1 MIPVFLPL
9 KSIFFFIFFGLLLFC
24 SPETIRLSAQVTA
37 LGKPGL
43 IMTPNTDW
51 MENRQLGL
59 GFSFIPRT
67 YKISGFMNNYYD
79 DEHIYSVRVGITDW
93 MEIYLNVTR
102 LPELSDRIG
111 IGDRHMDFRFRL
123 LKEEKYGFS
132 AVLILSPP
140 GSINQFLNHDSLV
153 LGKKISLGNDG
164 VLSLSGGYGFPY
176 ILKGAFLSGFDGL
189 KFNFVSKEENN
200 MLYLNGFFGGLS
212 WSWKELFGVQ
222 AEYDSRTFNAGIF
235 VKPKPWILLQGHTFE
250 GKDWGATVSL
260 HFPLDGSPKE
270 LRSHEE

>member
-1 MIPVFLPL
+1 L
-9 KSIFFFIFFGLLLFC
+9 GWLLF
-24 SPETIRLSAQVTA
+24 SGPEIIGLSAQVTA
-37 LGKPGL
+37 MGKPGL

-51 MENRQLGL
+51 MEKRQLGL
-59 GFSFIPRT
+59 SFSFIPRT

-79 DEHIYSVRVGITDW
+79 DEHIYAVRAGITDW

-140 GSINQFLNHDSLV
+140 GSINQYLNHDSLV

-212 WSWKELFGVQ
+212 WSWKKLFGVQ
-222 AEYDSRTFNAGIF
+222 AEYDSRTINAGIF

-260 HFPLDGSPKE
+260 HFPLDASPKE
-270 LRSHEE
+270 LRSHEK